1 MGNVRKRV
9 KYGRYYYLKYFLV
22 VFLPELCLFIS
33 VPYKQCHFS
42 RIIAVIFSDIVLILG
57 EKSRRPGFLAF
68 WMIVY
73 GVNITLLFLLWVAI
87 GLVVYF
93 MEFAKTQL
101 PFMAIKS
108 LSDIWNRFSSELTL
122 LSLV

>member
-1 MGNVRKRV
+1 MSPNKEC
-9 KYGRYYYLKYFLV
+9 Y
-22 VFLPELCLFIS
+22 
-33 VPYKQCHFS
+33 FS

-108 LSDIWNRFSSELTL
+108 LSDIWNRFGL
-122 LSLV
+122 LSLL